1 MKAAD
6 LIDIIAGM
14 AIPPPSLAP
23 AALKR
28 RNTPKAGC
36 PLWLRHGLRTGLHLA
51 LDAGAVAAS
60 YAAAYYW
67 RFHSQRWVSAFPVLG
82 PVPSWGAY
90 THMLYA
96 VVPLWLMIFWYSS
109 RLYNSP
115 WISNAD
121 RFLKVAQGCILAT
134 LATMTATYIYARLE
148 YSRMMLLL
156 VLPISTVLV
165 SLSQALVLGVDRWIA
180 RREAAQPVLLV
191 GGGAVARMVKARIR
205 ARHPEAAVLELRE
218 LPHGQEL
225 ARLLAAAPYYEV
237 IVCRSAGDHG
247 RILEAAELCDSHGAS
262 FKMLPDLLELRLGEV
277 QLDQSLGL
285 PAYRIQH
292 ASMTRVNFA
301 VKRAFDLA
309 FCALIFLVAGLPWL
323 IVAALI
329 KLDSP
334 GPAIYKQKRYGYK
347 GQVFSAYKFRT
358 MVVDAESR
366 IAAVQ
371 DRNGHQG
378 GFFKAKDDPRV
389 TKVGKWLRRFSLDE
403 FPQFLNVLKGE
414 MSVVGPRPL
423 AVSTSELAH
432 LMREFGETAKKRMNT
447 LPGITGLWQVSGR
460 NDVSDGQRFALDMF
474 YIEHWSLGLDL
485 EIILKTVPAMFSTK
499 GAY

>member
-1 MKAAD
+1 
-6 LIDIIAGM
+6 M
-14 AIPPPSLAP
+14 AISPPREALAV
-23 AALKR
+23 AIEKR
-28 RNTPKAGC
+28 AHSKTGC

-51 LDAGAVAAS
+51 LDATAVAVS
-60 YAAAYYW
+60 YKLAYLW
-67 RFHSQRWVSAFPVLG
+67 RFHASRWVAAFPLLG
-82 PVPSWGAY
+82 PIPDWGLY
-90 THMLYA
+90 SHILYA

-109 RLYNSP
+109 RLYNDP
-115 WISNAD
+115 WISDAD
-121 RFLKVAQGCILAT
+121 RFLKIAQGCLLAT
-134 LATMTATYIYARLE
+134 LATMTATYIYSRLE
-148 YSRMMLLL
+148 YSRMMLVM
-156 VLPISTVLV
+156 VLPIATVLV
-165 SLSQALVLGVDRWIA
+165 SVSQALVLGVDRWIS
-180 RREAAQPVLLV
+180 RLEAVRPVLLI

-205 ARHPEAAVLELRE
+205 SRHPDADIRELRE
-218 LPHGQEL
+218 LPLHQEL
-225 ARLLAAAPYYEV
+225 ARLLDAAPFHEV

-247 RILEAAELCDSHGAS
+247 RILDAAELCDSRGAS

-301 VKRAFDLA
+301 SKRAFDLA

-323 IVAALI
+323 ILMALI

-334 GPAIYKQKRYGYK
+334 GPAVFKQKRYGYK
-347 GQVFSAYKFRT
+347 GQIFLAYKFRT
-358 MVVDAESR
+358 MVEDAESR
-366 IAAVQ
+366 IASVQ
-371 DRNGHQG
+371 YRNGHQG

-389 TKVGKWLRRFSLDE
+389 TRVGKWLRRFSLDE
-403 FPQFLNVLKGE
+403 FPQFINVLKGE

-423 AVSTSELAH
+423 AVSTGELSH
-432 LMREFGETAKKRMNT
+432 LMREFGETARKRLNT

-460 NDVSDGQRFALDMF
+460 NDVSDGQRFALDIF

-485 EIILKTVPAMFSTK
+485 EIILKTVPAMLSTK